1 MNTTTVATGLVRSTP
16 YALDETREVLGTV
29 PVAGRELVLR
39 KVQDLAPPLPAK
51 CVLGRFFGKGRE
63 TTRHVQVSV
72 EQLVF
77 ELEKCPAE
85 ERPALKSAVQA
96 LLARAKFDMSP
107 PAYTI
112 PGYRA
117 AALKAAFA
125 GERFRFSDKLSGYS
139 LPPADAPRSRALDIA
154 IAEIDFTMK
163 KYQGPEPDAIQWG
176 RTLVSDF
183 GTALCVAVHF
193 EKAGHRVSITDR
205 FSGPATRYS
214 VAVYEDGKD
223 PGRDLHGRAP

>member
-125 GERFRFSDKLSGYS
+125 G
-139 LPPADAPRSRALDIA
+139 
-154 IAEIDFTMK
+154 
-163 KYQGPEPDAIQWG
+163 
-176 RTLVSDF
+176 
-183 GTALCVAVHF
+183 
-193 EKAGHRVSITDR
+193 
-205 FSGPATRYS
+205 
-214 VAVYEDGKD
+214 
-223 PGRDLHGRAP
+223 